1 MTNHRP
7 RSGAISE
14 YKIDPPGSRPCQFEV
29 RWFDGHAEPAQRE
42 SDRPLICVL
51 PNDAAMELAPPLIAE
66 ARRHADVVVIGTREL
81 IKECLEDISN
91 EREQI

>member
-1 MTNHRP
+1 MTNHP
-7 RSGAISE
+7 LGGGAISKC
-14 YKIDPPGSRPCQFEV
+14 KIDPPGFEV
-29 RWFDGHAEPAQRE
+29 RWFDGDGDGEPAQRE

-51 PNDAAMELAPPLIAE
+51 PNDAVKKLAPPLIAE

-81 IKECLEDISN
+81 IKECLEDISK